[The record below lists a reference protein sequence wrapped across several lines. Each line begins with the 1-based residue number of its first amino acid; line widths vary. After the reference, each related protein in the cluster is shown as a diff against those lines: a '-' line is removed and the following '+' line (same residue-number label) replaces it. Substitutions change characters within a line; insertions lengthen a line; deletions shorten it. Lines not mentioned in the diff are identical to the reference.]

1 MNGTARGAEA
11 VRAIVVK
18 ARELYEF
25 QDFSFTG
32 DFGDNGFLEIYDASV
47 LGEPMKVVVT
57 VTRNAAG
64 QAQELAVLHRPRNTL
79 LLFSREMNK
88 KFAGTPSPSTSSPT
102 SPETTIPGGK
112 PYCPAQAPPLG
123 PSGSVGC
130 EATANSVRSSNHGTL
145 EPCWR

>member
-1 MNGTARGAEA
+1 MTNAENSANGRQGLGYYPWWLDNLADDVTLEGAAMNGTARGAEA

-57 VTRNAAG
+57 VTRNAVG

-88 KFAGTPSPSTSSPT
+88 KFAGTPLAEHFLAADES
-102 SPETTIPGGK
+102 
-112 PYCPAQAPPLG
+112 
-123 PSGSVGC
+123 
-130 EATANSVRSSNHGTL
+130 
-145 EPCWR
+145 

>member
-1 MNGTARGAEA
+1 MAESLAVDVTMEGAAMNGTARGAEA
-11 VRAIVVK
+11 VRSIVVK

-79 LLFSREMNK
+79 LLFSREMNE
-88 KFAGTPSPSTSSPT
+88 KFAGTPLAEHFLADES
-102 SPETTIPGGK
+102 
-112 PYCPAQAPPLG
+112 
-123 PSGSVGC
+123 
-130 EATANSVRSSNHGTL
+130 
-145 EPCWR
+145 